1 MVEIPQEIHQMLK
14 QQKFIVVGSV
24 DPNGVANMS
33 PRTAFYFADGMIYWL
48 DFFKH
53 KSQGNFQIIPWV
65 SVAVFDKEKLKG
77 FQMKG
82 KVSFVTDDAKKKK
95 ITDTISR
102 SVTGKTS
109 AKVFERMSQNK
120 QPDVIMFHPKVI
132 YSLDPQEESGKP
144 MAHDKDGE
152 TIALFGRING
162 NGKTKN

>member
-1 MVEIPQEIHQMLK
+1 MVAIPEEVRQMLME
-14 QQKFIVVGSV
+14 QKFIVVGSV
-24 DPNGVANMS
+24 DPNGVANIS
-33 PRTAFYFADGMIYWL
+33 PRTAFYFADDMVYWL

-82 KVSFVTDDAKKKK
+82 KVSFVSDENKRKK
-95 ITDTISR
+95 IIETITR

-109 AKVFERMSQNK
+109 SKVFERMSQNK
-120 QPDVIMFHPKVI
+120 HPDVIMFHPKVI
-132 YSLDPQEESGKP
+132 YSLNPQEESGKS

-152 TIALFGRING
+152 TMSLFGKVN
-162 NGKTKN
+162 